1 MITFRSRFCNI
12 SFVIPAQRRQ
22 RILDALREDGAVS
35 IRALAAALETSA
47 VTIRRDLDY
56 LDSIGELTRTHGG
69 ALAGQPTRESPYS
82 EKVVQARREKEAIG
96 ALAATLV
103 ADGDVVV
110 IGPGTTTEVLAKA
123 LAQRVGLT
131 VVTNSLLVAEAFGE
145 TTGNEVIV
153 TGGTLR
159 ASIRALVGE
168 ATNHTLR
175 GLNADLTFLSGNG
188 MDAEFGLSTPNMTVA
203 DSDRSLETG
212 WSPWS
217 TTPSSAC
224 GPRSR
229 PWLRRRSLTSSP
241 TSRRHPQRSLRCV
254 PPAFASISREALD
267 FRTRF
272 RDNHRQGLQSEPFCH
287 VLSDSVPA
295 EKLCN
300 HSTRKL
306 DSNE

>member
-203 DSDRSLETG
+203 DSDRSLAAAGNRVVALVDHTKFG
-212 WSPWS
+212 VR
-217 TTPSSAC
+217 TAIQTLAPSSITD
-224 GPRSR
+224 
-229 PWLRRRSLTSSP
+229 LITDESSP
-241 TSRRHPQRSLRCV
+241 PATIAALRAAGIRVHIARS
-254 PPAFASISREALD
+254 
-267 FRTRF
+267 T
-272 RDNHRQGLQSEPFCH
+272 G
-287 VLSDSVPA
+287 LSDTFSRQSPSGFA
-295 EKLCN
+295 I
-300 HSTRKL
+300 
-306 DSNE
+306 

>member
-12 SFVIPAQRRQ
+12 GLVIPAQRRQ

-203 DSDRSLETG
+203 DSDRSLAAAGNRVVALVDHTKFG
-212 WSPWS
+212 VR
-217 TTPSSAC
+217 TAIQTLAPSSITD
-224 GPRSR
+224 
-229 PWLRRRSLTSSP
+229 LITDESSP
-241 TSRRHPQRSLRCV
+241 PAMIAALRAAGIRVHIARS
-254 PPAFASISREALD
+254 
-267 FRTRF
+267 T
-272 RDNHRQGLQSEPFCH
+272 G
-287 VLSDSVPA
+287 LSDTFSRQSPSGFA
-295 EKLCN
+295 I
-300 HSTRKL
+300 
-306 DSNE
+306 